1 MMLPFTK
8 GLLCVAL
15 SLVYNLVFF
24 TQAHGWDKR
33 HLELVRAGHTHLA
46 GFDLRKANLKGF
58 NFSDRN
64 LAGANLQGAHLQRAI
79 FNHADLRG
87 ANLSNTYLTH
97 AKFVLSNLDGA
108 CFKQTSIRKVSFA
121 GCSARGVNFNQASFF
136 QSNVCD
142 TDFSGASFIKA
153 YFKQTGFYGDDITLN
168 ITQFFQEAKIK
179 DDPFFVAEADLLTR
193 RSTHA
198 IRTRD
203 RITIVFDV
211 DDEIDLDI
219 DIRDFPEVESENSS
233 TAPGEDDQDDVDDTI
248 SEDEESTCC
257 ICYRFQNYGVLSPCR
272 HSFCERCCVRFALQ
286 EGRCPLCRNVV
297 RECSPIEAEQTSE
310 DDAQRQ

>member
-33 HLELVRAGHTHLA
+33 HLELVQAGHIDLA
-46 GFDLRKANLKGF
+46 GFDLSKANLKGF
-58 NFSDRN
+58 NFSDKN
-64 LAGANLQGAHLQRAI
+64 LAGANLQGAHLQRAL

-97 AKFVLSNLDGA
+97 VKFIQSNLDGA
-108 CFKQTSIRKVSFA
+108 CFKYAGVRKVSFM

-193 RSTHA
+193 RSTHTM
-198 IRTRD
+198 RTRD

-211 DDEIDLDI
+211 DADIDLDI
-219 DIRDFPEVESENSS
+219 DIRDFPEVASENSS
-233 TAPGEDDQDDVDDTI
+233 TAPEEADQDNVDDET
-248 SEDEESTCC
+248 SDDELRCC
-257 ICYRFQNYGVLSPCR
+257 ICYRFQNYGVLSPCN
-272 HSFCERCCVRFALQ
+272 HSFCERCCVRFAVQ
-286 EGRCPLCRNVV
+286 EQRCPLCRNVV
-297 RECSPIEAEQTSE
+297 REYSPIEAEQASE
-310 DDAQRQ
+310 DDDQQR